1 MDIQEE
7 INSKKKIKVANISLL
22 GAVFI
27 VTIKSLASYFSG
39 SIGVLSELFHS
50 STDLIATFAT
60 ILSIRYAAKPPDK
73 NHHYGHEKIESFSAL
88 FQVFIL
94 VLMCAYL
101 IYESIDRI
109 ISPVSI
115 KLNIFVFLAILI
127 CIFIDIQRSR
137 ALMRI
142 AKETHSQ
149 ALEADS
155 IHFSSD
161 ILSSVVVLIGMIFS
175 YFEWSS
181 LADPISALVVSVI
194 IIITT
199 LGLSKRAIGSLL
211 DRVPDGIEESITEH
225 ISSIKGIEGIKNI
238 RIRGSGSRIFVDAV
252 IMIGRTKS
260 FSMTHELMDLAEKSV
275 KKAFPNADVVIHSE
289 PVETENETLNEKI
302 RIIVTDS
309 GFKCHDIFSH
319 RIDGDIFSEL
329 HVEIEN
335 TNDLIKAH
343 EIISNLENS
352 ILEKIPV
359 IKKIKIHL
367 DEPSEIFFDTIDITA
382 TSNDLIDNVRR
393 ILDDEEKITDYG
405 DIKVMNSAGKVRI
418 SLSCSFIS
426 KYSFEEVHEVVTILE
441 SKIFL
446 YIKELYPNLSNV
458 IIHSEPS
465 KNNV

>member
-1 MDIQEE
+1 MENTTE
-7 INSKKKIKVANISLL
+7 INSKKKIRVANISLI
-22 GAVFI
+22 AAIII
-27 VTIKSLASYFSG
+27 VLIKSLASYISG

-60 ILSIRYAAKPPDK
+60 ILSIRFAAKPPDK

-101 IYESIDRI
+101 IYESVDRI
-109 ISPVSI
+109 ITPVEI
-115 KLNIFVFLAILI
+115 KLNVFIFLAILI
-127 CIFIDIQRSR
+127 CIFIDIHRSR

-142 AKETHSQ
+142 AKETNSQ

-181 LADPISALVVSVI
+181 LADPVSALLVSVI

-199 LGLSKRAIGSLL
+199 LSLSKKAIGSLL
-211 DRVPDGIEESITEH
+211 DRVPDGIEENITEI

-238 RIRGSGSRIFVDAV
+238 RIRGSGSKIFVDTV
-252 IMIGRTKS
+252 IKIGRTKS

-275 KKAFPNADVVIHSE
+275 REAYPNADVVIHSE
-289 PVETENETLNEKI
+289 PIETDGETLNEKI
-302 RIIVTDS
+302 RMIVTDT

-319 RIDGDIFSEL
+319 RINGDIFSEL

-343 EIISNLENS
+343 DIISQLEDN
-352 ILEKIPV
+352 ILERIPV
-359 IKKIKIHL
+359 IKKVKIHL
-367 DEPSEIFFDTIDITA
+367 DEPSEILFDTIDITES
-382 TSNDLIDNVRR
+382 SNDLIDNVRK
-393 ILDDEEKITDYG
+393 ILDTENKIEDYG
-405 DIKVMNSAGKVRI
+405 DIKVMNSAGKIRV
-418 SLSCSFIS
+418 SLNCSFKS

-441 SKIFL
+441 SRLFL
-446 YIKELYPNLSNV
+446 HIKDLFPNLSNV
-458 IIHSEPS
+458 IIHAEPS
-465 KNNV
+465 KNNI

>member
-1 MDIQEE
+1 MDIQTD
-7 INSKKKIKVANISLL
+7 INSKKKIRVANISLL
-22 GAVFI
+22 AAFFI
-27 VTIKSLASYFSG
+27 VLIKSLASYFSG

-60 ILSIRYAAKPPDK
+60 ILSIRYATKPPDK

-109 ISPVSI
+109 IYPVTI

-127 CIFIDIQRSR
+127 CIFIDVHRSR
-137 ALMRI
+137 ALMKI
-142 AKETHSQ
+142 AKETNSQ

-161 ILSSVVVLIGMIFS
+161 ILSSSVVLIGMVFS
-175 YFEWSS
+175 YFEWSN
-181 LADPISALVVSVI
+181 LADPVSALVVSVI

-211 DRVPDGIEESITEH
+211 DRVPDGIEESISEH

-238 RIRGSGSRIFVDAV
+238 RIRGSGSKIFVDAV
-252 IMIGRTKS
+252 IQIGRTKS

-289 PVETENETLNEKI
+289 PVETESETLNEKI
-302 RIIVTDS
+302 RIIVNDS

-319 RIDGDIFSEL
+319 RIDGNIFTEL

-343 EIISNLENS
+343 DVISHLENS

-359 IKKIKIHL
+359 IKKVKIHL
-367 DEPSEIFFDTIDITA
+367 DEPSEILFDTIDVTE
-382 TSNDLIDNVRR
+382 TSQDLIDNVRK
-393 ILDDEEKITDYG
+393 ILDTEEKIVDYG
-405 DIKVMNSAGKVRI
+405 DIKVMNSAGKLRI
-418 SLSCSFIS
+418 SLSCSFKNI
-426 KYSFEEVHEVVTILE
+426 YSFEEVHDVVTILE
-441 SKIFL
+441 SRIFL
-446 YIKELYPNLSNV
+446 HIKDLFPNLSNV
-458 IIHSEPS
+458 IIHAEPS
-465 KNNV
+465 NINK

>member
-1 MDIQEE
+1 MDIQAET
-7 INSKKKIKVANISLL
+7 NNKKKIRVANISLL
-22 GAVFI
+22 AAVFI
-27 VTIKSLASYFSG
+27 VAIKSLASYFSG

-50 STDLIATFAT
+50 STDLVATFAT
-60 ILSIRYAAKPPDK
+60 ILSIRYATKPPDK

-109 ISPVSI
+109 LSPVTI
-115 KLNIFVFLAILI
+115 KINIFVFLAILI
-127 CIFIDIQRSR
+127 CIFIDIHRSR
-137 ALMRI
+137 ALMKI

-161 ILSSVVVLIGMIFS
+161 ILSSVVVLLGMIFS

-181 LADPISALVVSVI
+181 LADPVSALLVSVI

-211 DRVPDGIEESITEH
+211 DRVPDGIEESISEH

-252 IMIGRTKS
+252 IRIGRTKS

-275 KKAFPNADVVIHSE
+275 KNAFPNADVVIHSE

-302 RIIVTDS
+302 RLIVTDS

-319 RIDGDIFSEL
+319 RIEGDIFSEL

-343 EIISNLENS
+343 DLISHLENS
-352 ILEKIPV
+352 ILEKLPV
-359 IKKIKIHL
+359 IKKVKIHL
-367 DEPSEIFFDTIDITA
+367 DEPSEILFDTIDITE
-382 TSNDLIDNVRR
+382 TSNDLIDNVRK
-393 ILDDEEKITDYG
+393 ILDSEEKIVDYE
-405 DIKVMNSAGKVRI
+405 DIKVMNSAGKIRI
-418 SLSCSFIS
+418 SLSCSFKN

-441 SKIFL
+441 SRIFL
-446 YIKELYPNLSNV
+446 HVKDLYPNLSNV
-458 IIHSEPS
+458 IIHAEPS
-465 KNNV
+465 KNSI